1 MESGAVL
8 HVAIHS
14 AVETAVA
21 SDIRGAMRPLIA
33 ALPVLIVLA
42 IVWHKSGPLYALTA
56 VLLVMLSLVVG
67 ALIAVCW
74 FDRE

>member
-1 MESGAVL
+1 MEVL
-8 HVAIHS
+8 RGIIDTDPDV
-14 AVETAVA
+14 
-21 SDIRGAMRPLIA
+21 SDDGLS
-33 ALPVLIVLA
+33 VTVHLA
-42 IVWHKSGPLYALTA
+42 PLTA